1 MTILSSVRFKMWMIA
16 FVGFSISAACTWNT
30 VESWQRHKA
39 MYHALS
45 QSFTLED
52 TVKAL
57 KTSSF
62 DDKTFEKLQRVRARI
77 QPKQRATALSDLIQ
91 AYSSQSSFLLEK
103 RVEFFLTTEKEFRI
117 YGHKMLKYWEKRIN
131 YYGPL
136 AAGTAAL
143 TMLILM
149 FYLQYGVFRP
159 VTELSQKMSDFVNQ
173 KYTYQFSVPKRTEI
187 GYLHSTFNS
196 MAQRVLLQ
204 LEELKSLD
212 RAKSEFLSIASHELR
227 TPLTSIKGSLSLLKS
242 GIAGEMNESATN
254 LMNIAEVETDRLIR
268 LINDVLDLAKIEAGR
283 FPLNQQ
289 WSPLQK
295 LVADT
300 FNGLDGL
307 AATAKVN
314 LVADQL
320 PPIDLYI
327 DNDRVQQVLTNLI
340 SNAIKFSPE
349 SGSVS
354 IRCELLNGGSLKI
367 KVCDQGRGI
376 DPEDQER
383 IFEQFSQAS
392 GPKKPLV
399 KGTGLGLTIAKAL
412 VEEHNGTIGVQS
424 QVGEGSQFYFT
435 LPDWRKSAEETSERD
450 QQEVVA
456 A

>member
-1 MTILSSVRFKMWMIA
+1 MTLLSSIRFKMWLIA
-16 FVGFSISAACTWNT
+16 FVGFSIAAACTWTT

-39 MYHALS
+39 MYHSLNE
-45 QSFTLED
+45 SFTLED
-52 TVKAL
+52 QV
-57 KTSSF
+57 
-62 DDKTFEKLQRVRARI
+62 EKLQKVRARI

-91 AYSSQSSFLLEK
+91 AYSNQSPFLLKK
-103 RVEFFLTTEKEFRI
+103 RTKFFLKTEKEFRV
-117 YGHKMLKYWEKRIN
+117 YGHKMLGYWENRIN
-131 YYGPL
+131 YYGL
-136 AAGTAAL
+136 LGVSAAGITL
-143 TMLILM
+143 LLLM

-159 VTELSQKMSDFVNQ
+159 VSDLSQKMTDFVNQ
-173 KYTYQFSVPKRTEI
+173 KYTYQFTVPKRTEI

-289 WSPLQK
+289 WAPLQK
-295 LVADT
+295 LVTDT

-307 AATAKVN
+307 AATAKVK

-320 PPIDLYI
+320 PPVDLNIDH
-327 DNDRVQQVLTNLI
+327 DRIQQVMTNLI

-349 SGSVS
+349 NGKVFV
-354 IRCELLNGGSLKI
+354 RCELLPGGSLKI
-367 KVCDQGRGI
+367 EVCDQGRGI
-376 DPEDQER
+376 DPEDQDR

-399 KGTGLGLTIAKAL
+399 KGTGLGLAIAKAL
-412 VEEHNGTIGVQS
+412 VEEHNGSIGVQS
-424 QVGEGSQFYFT
+424 VVGEGSQFYFT
-435 LPDWRKSAEETSERD
+435 LPDWRRTQAEIVTRD
-450 QQEVVA
+450 QEEEAVA

>member
-1 MTILSSVRFKMWMIA
+1 MTLLSSVRFKMWMIA
-16 FVGFSISAACTWNT
+16 ILGFSTAAACTWKT

-39 MYHALS
+39 MYHSLNE
-45 QSFTLED
+45 SFELED
-52 TVKAL
+52 QIKAL
-57 KTSSF
+57 KSNKF
-62 DDKTFEKLQRVRARI
+62 DEVVFEKLQKVRARI

-91 AYSSQSSFLLEK
+91 AYSSQSPFLLKK
-103 RVEFFLTTEKEFRI
+103 RVNFFMKTESEFRT
-117 YGHKMLKYWEKRIN
+117 YGRKMLNYWETKIN

-136 AAGTAAL
+136 SAGAAAL
-143 TMLILM
+143 TLLLM
-149 FYLQYGVFRP
+149 MVYLQYGVFKP
-159 VTELSQKMSDFVNQ
+159 VSDLSQKMTDFVNQ

-227 TPLTSIKGSLSLLKS
+227 TPLTSIKGSLSLLQS

-283 FPLNQQ
+283 FPLNQD

-295 LVADT
+295 LVSDT

-314 LVADQL
+314 LVAAQL
-320 PPIDLYI
+320 PPIDVYI
-327 DNDRVQQVLTNLI
+327 DHDRVQQVLTNLI

-349 SGSVS
+349 NGNVS
-354 IRCELLNGGSLKI
+354 IRCELLNGGSIKI
-367 KVCDQGRGI
+367 EVCDQGRGI

-399 KGTGLGLTIAKAL
+399 KGTGLGLAIAKAL
-412 VEEHNGTIGVQS
+412 VEEHNGSVGVQS
-424 QVGEGSQFYFT
+424 TVGEGSQFYFT
-435 LPDWRKSAEETSERD
+435 LPDWRKTQAEEIESLEH
-450 QQEVVA
+450 EVIA